1 MWMGLVSKFVRR
13 RPTLPH
19 SLPCSTIGA
28 ERLSFRVRNGAGRFP
43 FAMVAVTLWRCVS
56 PTMCAAGRPAGNG
69 SGPDRISGTAQWT
82 RVLMPTRGWRAAV
95 RGQALG
101 LLVPVSCTHCW
112 ASTSGLSTRW
122 SCRGPY
128 QVDPVRDLILK
139 RASRLDAFS
148 GYPCRT

>member
-1 MWMGLVSKFVRR
+1 MWMGLVSKYVRR

-56 PTMCAAGRPAGNG
+56 PTTQPCWQCQQTRG

-82 RVLMPTRGWRAAV
+82 RVLMPAEAGEQQFVVKPSA
-95 RGQALG
+95 
-101 LLVPVSCTHCW
+101 
-112 ASTSGLSTRW
+112 
-122 SCRGPY
+122 Y
-128 QVDPVRDLILK
+128 
-139 RASRLDAFS
+139 
-148 GYPCRT
+148 